1 MADESLRKH
10 PCCLLLK
17 KTATRTSSVEN
28 LKNPDASINLLQTV
42 CANCIMMQTL
52 GHSNVKF
59 DFKKEIPE
67 CYLLVSPESAQA
79 LIDEV
84 SKTIS
89 VEQLDEYLILLAKV
103 YAILAQHPKA
113 DQIKA
118 KFNAFLA
125 ELRNHESRFGK
136 VPYTSML
143 TETTRHSLESG
154 DLLQQH
160 PLLSSPQFDG
170 VSDPKSNPDT
180 KQNPA
185 AAEEANRLQNQHR
198 PKPGFNP
205 RPAAPGGR

>member
-1 MADESLRKH
+1 MADGLEQKH

-17 KTATRTSSVEN
+17 EMASRAPSVEN
-28 LKNPDASINLLQTV
+28 LKNPDTAIALLQTV
-42 CANCIMMQTL
+42 CANCVLMRMHGQTKTKL
-52 GHSNVKF
+52 
-59 DFKKEIPE
+59 DFKKEIPD
-67 CYLLVSPESAQA
+67 CYLLVSPESSQF

-89 VEQLDEYLILLAKV
+89 VEQLDEYVALLAKI
-103 YAILAQHPKA
+103 YALLAQHPKA

-125 ELRNHESRFGK
+125 ELRSHESRFGK
-136 VPYTSML
+136 VPHTSML

-170 VSDPKSNPDT
+170 VSDPKNNPDT
-180 KQNPA
+180 KQNPQA
-185 AAEEANRLQNQHR
+185 PEEANRLQNQHH

-205 RPAAPGGR
+205 RPVAPGGH